1 MHFFISIIIGLKLCS
16 KRVLLRSAVYINK
29 INICIVR
36 NLEITVKEE
45 FEDTEYAHLPPFQEH
60 DSEDNPSKP
69 SCNSKRRLRS
79 CRVSSVDESR
89 QLRSYDEGKQDGG
102 NLSR

>member
-1 MHFFISIIIGLKLCS
+1 MLRIS
-16 KRVLLRSAVYINK
+16 LRSAVLLIK
-29 INICIVR
+29 KKTSLTR
-36 NLEITVKEE
+36 NLEISTKEE

-60 DSEDNPSKP
+60 DSEMDNAFKS
-69 SCNSKRRLRS
+69 SGNSKRRLRS

>member
-1 MHFFISIIIGLKLCS
+1 MSL
-16 KRVLLRSAVYINK
+16 
-29 INICIVR
+29 R
-36 NLEITVKEE
+36 NLEISTKEE
-45 FEDTEYAHLPPFQEH
+45 FEDTEYAHLPPFQDDLEM
-60 DSEDNPSKP
+60 DNPSK
-69 SCNSKRRLRS
+69 SSSNSKRRLRS

>member
-1 MHFFISIIIGLKLCS
+1 MRKHFLA
-16 KRVLLRSAVYINK
+16 LRNF
-29 INICIVR
+29 
-36 NLEITVKEE
+36 EILGKEE

-60 DSEDNPSKP
+60 DTEIDNTVKSLN
-69 SCNSKRRLRS
+69 SSKRKLRS
-79 CRVSSVDESR
+79 CRVSSVDDSR

>member
-1 MHFFISIIIGLKLCS
+1 MS
-16 KRVLLRSAVYINK
+16 KYIFLYNNQIKIVRALLRSAICINK
-29 INICIVR
+29 KISIVR
-36 NLEITVKEE
+36 SLEISTKEE

-60 DSEDNPSKP
+60 DSEMDNAFKS
-69 SCNSKRRLRS
+69 SGNSKRRLRS
-79 CRVSSVDESR
+79 CRVSSVEESR